1 MSPARVLRR
10 RTPPAP
16 PAGLLGPEALEVF
29 PRRIRAGETWCE
41 TFAVVGYP
49 REVAPGWLSPLLAY
63 PGPVDVAL
71 HIDPV
76 ENAEAAR
83 HLRRQLARFEST
95 RRIEARQE
103 RLEDPQIEA
112 AAEDAAELAG
122 ELVRGEGRL
131 FRVGLYVTVRAPT
144 EEALEREAHRV
155 RALCASLLLDTRPVT
170 FRALHGWITTLPLGM
185 DAVRLRRTFDT
196 KALAAAFPFASAE
209 LEAAGGVFLGRNDTT
224 GGLIFVDRFAL
235 ENHNQV
241 ILARSGAGKSYL
253 AKLQILRSLFGGVEV
268 LVIDPEN
275 EYRRLARA
283 VGGSVIG
290 LGGSGERL
298 NPLDLAEAGKPE
310 ALTDQALFVHA
321 LVSSLLGEVSSV
333 EKAPLDRA
341 ILAAYGGAG
350 ITTDPRTHAR
360 PAPVLADVVARLRQD
375 PGGLSL
381 AGRLDPYVS
390 GSHRSLFDGPTTV
403 RADGHL
409 VVFSLRDLSEE
420 LKTGGTLMALDAI
433 WRKVA
438 RGERRPRV
446 VVVDEAWWL
455 LGAGRDAG
463 ARFLQRLAKSARKH
477 WCGLT
482 TITQDAA
489 DVLSTE
495 LGQATVTNAAH
506 QVLLG
511 QSPQAMEALARAFN
525 LSEGERSYLLTCDRG
540 QGILAVGTER
550 AALQVV
556 ASEAEHRLATT
567 GQEFFASLEAE
578 ERNSGKERA

>member
-1 MSPARVLRR
+1 MSPIRLLRR
-10 RTPPAP
+10 RPLPAP
-16 PAGLLGPEALEVF
+16 PAGLLGPNATEVF

-49 REVAPGWLSPLLAY
+49 REVDPGWLSPLLAY

-76 ENAEAAR
+76 SNDEAAH

-103 RLEDPQIEA
+103 RLADPQIEIA
-112 AAEDAAELAG
+112 AQDAADLATQ
-122 ELVRGEGRL
+122 LARGEGRL
-131 FRVGLYVTVRAPT
+131 FRVGLYVTVRAPS
-144 EEALEREAHRV
+144 EEALDREAHRV

-170 FRALHGWITTLPLGM
+170 FRAMQGWITTLPLGM
-185 DAVRLRRTFDT
+185 DALGLRRTFDT
-196 KALAAAFPFASAE
+196 NALAAAFPFASAE
-209 LEAAGGVFLGRNDTT
+209 LEVRGGVFLGRNETT

-253 AKLQILRSLFGGVEV
+253 AKLQILRSLYEGIEV
-268 LVIDPEN
+268 LVIDPED
-275 EYRRLARA
+275 EYRRLAQA
-283 VGGSVIG
+283 VGGAMIG

-310 ALTDQALFVHA
+310 ALTDQALFVHT
-321 LVSSLLGEVSSV
+321 LVSSLLGEVSA
-333 EKAPLDRA
+333 EDKALLDLA
-341 ILAAYGGAG
+341 ILAAYEGAG
-350 ITTDPRTHAR
+350 ITSDPRTHAR
-360 PAPVLADVVARLRQD
+360 PAPVLADVVTRLRQD
-375 PGGLSL
+375 PRGLSL
-381 AGRLDPYVS
+381 SGRLDPYVS
-390 GSHRSLFDGPTTV
+390 GSHRALFDGPATV

-409 VVFSLRDLSEE
+409 VVFSLRDLPEE
-420 LKTGGTLMALDAI
+420 LKTAGTLLALDAV
-433 WRKVA
+433 WRKVS
-438 RGERRPRV
+438 RGERRPRA

-482 TITQDAA
+482 TITQDVT

-495 LGQATVTNAAH
+495 LGQAVVTNAAH

-511 QSPQAMEALARAFN
+511 QSPQAMDALGRAFN
-525 LSEGERSYLLTCDRG
+525 LSAGEQSYLLTCDRG
-540 QGILAVGTER
+540 QGILAIGTER

-556 ASEAEHRLATT
+556 ASESEHRLATSDPAEIAAL
-567 GQEFFASLEAE
+567 GEQES
-578 ERNSGKERA
+578 

>member
-1 MSPARVLRR
+1 VSPARVLRR

-41 TFAVVGYP
+41 TFAVIGYP

-122 ELVRGEGRL
+122 ELARGEGRL

-170 FRALHGWITTLPLGM
+170 FRALQGWITTLPLGM
-185 DAVRLRRTFDT
+185 DALRLRRTFDT

-253 AKLQILRSLFGGVEV
+253 AKLQILRSLYGGVEV

-275 EYRRLARA
+275 EYGRLARA
-283 VGGSVIG
+283 VGGSVIR

-321 LVSSLLGEVSSV
+321 LVSSLLGEVSSE

-341 ILAAYGGAG
+341 ILAAYEGAG
-350 ITTDPRTHAR
+350 INSDPRTHAR

-420 LKTGGTLMALDAI
+420 LKTGGTLLALDAI

-463 ARFLQRLAKSARKH
+463 ARFLRRLAKSARKH

-489 DVLSTE
+489 DVLSSE
-495 LGQATVTNAAH
+495 LGQAVVTNAAH

-525 LSEGERSYLLTCDRG
+525 LSEGEQSYLLTCDRG

-556 ASEAEHRLATT
+556 ASEAEHRLAT
-567 GQEFFASLEAE
+567 SDPAE
-578 ERNSGKERA
+578 IAALGEEES

>member
-71 HIDPV
+71 HVDPV

-95 RRIEARQE
+95 RRIEARQD

-122 ELVRGEGRL
+122 ELARGEGRL

-170 FRALHGWITTLPLGM
+170 FRALQGWITTLPLGM

-235 ENHNQV
+235 ENNNQV

-253 AKLQILRSLFGGVEV
+253 AKLEILRSLYGGVEV

-275 EYRRLARA
+275 EYGRLARA
-283 VGGSVIG
+283 VGGSVIR
-290 LGGSGERL
+290 LGGSGQRL

-321 LVSSLLGEVSSV
+321 LVSSLLGEVASE
-333 EKAPLDRA
+333 EKGPLDRA

-350 ITTDPRTHAR
+350 ITSDPRTHAR

-433 WRKVA
+433 WRRVA

-489 DVLSTE
+489 DVLSSE
-495 LGQATVTNAAH
+495 LGQAVVTNAAH

-525 LSEGERSYLLTCDRG
+525 LSEGEQSYLLTCDRG

-550 AALQVV
+550 AALHVV
-556 ASEAEHRLATT
+556 ASEAEHRLATSDPA
-567 GQEFFASLEAE
+567 EIAALEGE
-578 ERNSGKERA
+578 ES

>member
-1 MSPARVLRR
+1 MSPTRLIRR
-10 RTPPAP
+10 RPPPAP
-16 PAGLLGPEALEVF
+16 PAGLLGPEATEVF

-41 TFAVVGYP
+41 TFAVTGYP
-49 REVAPGWLSPLLAY
+49 REVAPGWLSPLFAY

-71 HIDPV
+71 HVEPV
-76 ENAEAAR
+76 SNDEAVR

-95 RRIEARQE
+95 RRIEAKQE

-122 ELVRGEGRL
+122 ELARGEGRL

-144 EEALEREAHRV
+144 EALEREAHRV

-170 FRALHGWITTLPLGM
+170 FRALQGWITTLPLGM
-185 DAVRLRRTFDT
+185 DALRLRRTFDT

-209 LEAAGGVFLGRNDTT
+209 LEARGGVFLGRNATT
-224 GGLIFVDRFAL
+224 GGLVFVDRFAL

-253 AKLQILRSLFGGVEV
+253 AKLQILRSLYEGIEV

-275 EYRRLARA
+275 EYRRLAHA
-283 VGGSVIG
+283 VGGVVVR

-310 ALTDQALFVHA
+310 ALTDQALFVHT
-321 LVSSLLGEVSSV
+321 LVSSLLGEVSAE
-333 EKAPLDRA
+333 EKALLDRA
-341 ILAAYGGAG
+341 IFAAYEGAG
-350 ITTDPRTHAR
+350 IITDPRTHAR
-360 PAPVLADVVARLRQD
+360 PTPVLGDVVARLRWD
-375 PGGLSL
+375 PLGVSL
-381 AGRLDPYVS
+381 AGRLEPYVS
-390 GSHRSLFDGPTTV
+390 GSHRSLFDGPATV

-409 VVFSLRDLSEE
+409 VVFSLRDLPEE
-420 LKTGGTLMALDAI
+420 LKTAGTLLALDAV
-433 WRKVA
+433 WRRVA

-482 TITQDAA
+482 TITQDVA

-495 LGQATVTNAAH
+495 LGQAVVTNAAQ

-511 QSPQAMEALARAFN
+511 QSPQAMETLARAFN
-525 LSEGERSYLLTCDRG
+525 LSAGEQSYLLTCDRG
-540 QGILAVGTER
+540 QGILAIGTER

-556 ASEAEHRLATT
+556 ASETEHRLATSDPAEIAAL
-567 GQEFFASLEAE
+567 GEQES
-578 ERNSGKERA
+578 